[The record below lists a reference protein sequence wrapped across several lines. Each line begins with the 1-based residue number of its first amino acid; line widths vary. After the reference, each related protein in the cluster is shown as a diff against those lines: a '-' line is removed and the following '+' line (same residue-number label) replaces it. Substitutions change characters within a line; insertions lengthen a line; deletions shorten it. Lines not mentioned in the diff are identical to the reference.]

1 MKMWRDNLA
10 FDAKDL
16 QFPERTLGLS
26 RVNTT
31 EVGKKYC
38 STPSAAENVERQP
51 AFVTTHWSVVLT
63 AGRSDT
69 PRARKALARL
79 CQTYWYPLYAY
90 VRRRGH
96 SAHDAQDL
104 TQEFF
109 AQLLEGNWIAKAD
122 RDKGRFRSF
131 LLMVMG
137 RFLAN
142 EWNKAETLKRG
153 GHVQLVSL
161 TLDTAETRYAKE
173 PADTSTPEQ
182 AFEKRWA
189 LALLEEVLQHLRNE
203 YVNDDKEIL
212 FDKLK
217 PCLIGSRETQPYAV
231 LAGELGM
238 TEGAVKT
245 AVCRLRERYR
255 ERLKSEIAY
264 TVASPSE
271 VDSELRHLFRI
282 LARG

>member
-1 MKMWRDNLA
+1 MSTTTTA
-10 FDAKDL
+10 DL
-16 QFPERTLGLS
+16 
-26 RVNTT
+26 
-31 EVGKKYC
+31 
-38 STPSAAENVERQP
+38 SADIVKGQP
-51 AFVTTHWSVVLT
+51 VFATTHWSVVLT

-69 PRARKALARL
+69 TRARTALGKL
-79 CQTYWYPLYAY
+79 CQIYWYPLYAY
-90 VRRRGH
+90 ARRRGH
-96 SAHDAQDL
+96 AAHDAQDL

-142 EWNKAETLKRG
+142 EWDKAKTLKRG
-153 GHVQLVSL
+153 GKVQLVSL
-161 TLDTAETRYAKE
+161 TLDTAETRYANE
-173 PADTSTPEQ
+173 PTDTSTPEQ
-182 AFEKRWA
+182 AFEKQWA
-189 LALLEEVLQHLRNE
+189 LSLLEEVLQHLRND
-203 YVNDDKEIL
+203 YDSDGKVIL

-217 PCLIGSRETQPYAV
+217 PCLIGSYETQPYAS
-231 LAGELGM
+231 LAGELNM

-255 ERLKSEIAY
+255 ERLKAEIAN

-282 LARG
+282 LARD

>member
-1 MKMWRDNLA
+1 MKTWRDFLDD
-10 FDAKDL
+10 DAKDL
-16 QFPERTLGLS
+16 QFHERALGLS

-31 EVGKKYC
+31 EVGKKNC
-38 STPSAAENVERQP
+38 STPSAAENVKRQP

-69 PRARKALARL
+69 TRARAALGKL

-90 VRRRGH
+90 ARRRGH

-109 AQLLEGNWIAKAD
+109 ARLLAGNWIAKAD

-153 GHVQLVSL
+153 GQVQLVSL

-182 AFEKRWA
+182 AFEKQWA
-189 LALLEEVLQHLRNE
+189 LTLLEEVLQHLRNE
-203 YVNDDKEIL
+203 YVNDDKEML

-255 ERLKSEIAY
+255 ERLKAEIAN